1 MSRGVTVPHLFGRW
15 PRSSVGEAK
24 EVMGCA
30 FGTANTIVEKME
42 ELGLVREIT
51 GQERNRRYQY
61 EPYVRLFDPDK
72 LSIERE
78 D

>member
-1 MSRGVTVPHLFGRW
+1 MSRFVTVGHVFER
-15 PRSSVGEAK
+15 RATSSVGEAK
-24 EVMGCA
+24 EVMGCV
-30 FGTANTIVEKME
+30 FGTLNTIVEKMG
-42 ELGLVREIT
+42 ELGSVREII